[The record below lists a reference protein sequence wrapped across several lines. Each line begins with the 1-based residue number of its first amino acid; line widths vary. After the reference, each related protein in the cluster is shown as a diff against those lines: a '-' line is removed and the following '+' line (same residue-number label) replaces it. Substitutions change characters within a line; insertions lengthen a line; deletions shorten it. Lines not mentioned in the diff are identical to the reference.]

1 MPAALPELLAPA
13 GSLDAALA
21 AFRAGADAVYAGLP
35 RFSARADAENLGLDR
50 LRALIAHARSLPR
63 PRKVYVAFNTLAFD
77 GERAEILDALADLE
91 ELAPDALIVQDLGV
105 ARLARRRFPSL
116 ALHASTQ
123 LAAHSVEGVRALAG
137 LGFSRVVLARECTL
151 DEVSRIA
158 REGGA
163 EIEVFVHGALCYSVS
178 GLCLHSAMTQGRSG
192 NRGRCAYCCRIAH
205 GGSFPFSMRDLSLA
219 PVLGR
224 VVATGAAS
232 LKIEGRMKGPLYVA
246 CATALYRR
254 LLDGGATPDEI
265 RTLEGDLASVF
276 ARERTTLYALGEEG
290 PPEGVV
296 DPRSLAHRGLP
307 IGRVESASARSVVFR
322 PERRIERHDGLL
334 LKLPAYMAAN
344 DGHPYGFAVG
354 AMRLAAT
361 REPVFAAEAGARVE
375 LDLPP
380 GAPPVPA
387 GETVYLTA
395 SQELRRRHEV
405 PSLRESALETGRAAR
420 FRVALA
426 PDGVRVRA
434 ADTLFPDVSAET
446 FLPYPLEPARDPG
459 RTAAAARAAFAKLG
473 GTAWRC
479 PDPATDV
486 EVANPAG
493 LFAPAALLNAAR
505 RDAVAA
511 LDSSLAARR
520 DARKREILSDAP
532 AARPPFSIQH
542 SAFSIARTVKFR
554 IDQEPDPATLAGADR
569 IVLAIGHASLA
580 DIRSHLSRW
589 TATLSTLPFTLST
602 SSTLST
608 PSTLSLAL
616 PALCRDREAP
626 ALEATL
632 DALLADG
639 WRDWEAGDLAGAR
652 RLRARGVAGF
662 TIDGTT
668 LPAANRDA
676 VDALLELGAARV
688 CPSAET
694 PAETIDALL
703 RARPG
708 RIERLVRQSV
718 PLFLSVTAPV
728 GGGTGPVR
736 RFEGRPP
743 LLSYALDGRWI
754 TIADT
759 APWRSGGAPGE
770 LDAPVR
776 EDYAWD
782 APAPA

>member
-13 GSLDAALA
+13 GSFDAAVA
-21 AFRAGADAVYAGLP
+21 AFRFGADAVYCGLP
-35 RFSARADAENLGLDR
+35 RFSARADAENLDAAR
-50 LRALIAHARSLPR
+50 LRALVAYARSLPR

-77 GERAEILDALADLE
+77 PERAEVLDALADLE
-91 ELAPDALIVQDLGV
+91 EIAPDALIVQDLGV
-105 ARLARRRFPSL
+105 ARLARRHFPSL
-116 ALHASTQ
+116 ELHASTQ
-123 LAAHSVEGVRALAG
+123 LAAHSVEGVRALAE

-151 DEVSRIA
+151 DEVSRIV

-163 EIEVFVHGALCYSVS
+163 EIEVFVHGALCHSVS

-205 GGSFPFSMRDLSLA
+205 GGAFPFSMRDLALA

-246 CATALYRR
+246 CATDYYRR
-254 LLDGGATPDEI
+254 LLDGALSPAQE
-265 RTLEGDLASVF
+265 RELRGDLRSIF
-276 ARERTTLYALGEEG
+276 AREWTTLYALGEDG

-296 DPRSLAHRGLP
+296 DPRSLAHRGEP
-307 IGRVESASARSVVFR
+307 IGRAKPAPARVLRFR
-322 PERRIERHDGLL
+322 TERRIERHDGLL

-344 DGHPYGFAVG
+344 DGHPFGFAVG
-354 AMRLAAT
+354 GMRLAET
-361 REPVFAAEAGARVE
+361 REPVFEAPAGALVE
-375 LDLPP
+375 LALPP

-395 SQELRRRHEV
+395 SQALKRRYEV
-405 PSLRESALETGRAAR
+405 PPVRESAIETGRAAR

-426 PDGVRVRA
+426 PDGLRVRA
-434 ADTLFPDVSAET
+434 SDALFPDVSAET
-446 FLPYPLEPARDPG
+446 FLPSPLEPARDPE
-459 RTAAAARAAFAKLG
+459 RTASAARAAFAKLG

-479 PDPATDV
+479 PHPATDV
-486 EVANPAG
+486 EVDNPAG

-505 RDAVAA
+505 RDAAEALSAA
-511 LDSSLAARR
+511 LAARR
-520 DARKREILSDAP
+520 ESRKREILAN
-532 AARPPFSIQH
+532 ATAPFSIQH
-542 SAFSIARTVKFR
+542 SAFSISRTLKFR
-554 IDQEPDPATLAGADR
+554 IDQTPDPSTLAGADR
-569 IVLAIGHASLA
+569 IVLAIGHTPLP

-589 TATLSTLPFTLST
+589 QSLSSLVTRH
-602 SSTLST
+602 
-608 PSTLSLAL
+608 LSLSL
-616 PALCRDREAP
+616 PPLCRDREAP
-626 ALEATL
+626 ALEATI

-662 TIDGTT
+662 TVDGTT

-676 VDALLELGAARV
+676 IDALVELGAARV

-694 PAETIDALL
+694 PSGTLDALA

-708 RIERLVRQSV
+708 RIERLARQSV
-718 PLFLSVTAPV
+718 PLFIACTAPV
-728 GGGTGPVR
+728 GGGSGSVR

-754 TIADT
+754 TVAD
-759 APWRSGGAPGE
+759 APPWRADAPSS
-770 LDAPVR
+770 PVR
-776 EDYAWD
+776 EDFAWD
-782 APAPA
+782 APAPADPIAANLAEPRAF

>member
-77 GERAEILDALADLE
+77 GERAAILDALADLE

-116 ALHASTQ
+116 ELHASTQ

-151 DEVSRIA
+151 DEVSRIV

-219 PVLGR
+219 PVLDR

-265 RTLEGDLASVF
+265 RALEGDLASVF
-276 ARERTTLYALGEEG
+276 ARERTTLYALGEDG

-361 REPVFAAEAGARVE
+361 REPVFVAEAGARVE

-387 GETVYLTA
+387 GETVYLSA
-395 SQELRRRHEV
+395 SQELRRRHEI

-434 ADTLFPDVSAET
+434 ADAVFPDVSAEA
-446 FLPYPLEPARDPG
+446 FAPAPLEPARDPE

-520 DARKREILSDAP
+520 DARKREILADAP
-532 AARPPFSIQH
+532 APAAPHPPR
-542 SAFSIARTVKFR
+542 RTLKYR
-554 IDQEPDPATLAGADR
+554 IDQEPDPATLSGADR

-626 ALEATL
+626 ALEATF

-662 TIDGTT
+662 TVDGTT

-694 PAETIDALL
+694 PAETVDALL

-754 TIADT
+754 TVADT
-759 APWRSGGAPGE
+759 PPWRADAPAS
-770 LDAPVR
+770 DPVR
-776 EDYAWD
+776 EDHSWD
-782 APAPA
+782 PPPVRA

>member
-77 GERAEILDALADLE
+77 GERADILDALADLE

-116 ALHASTQ
+116 ELHASTQ

-151 DEVSRIA
+151 DEVSRIV

-205 GGSFPFSMRDLSLA
+205 GGAFPFSMRDLSLA
-219 PVLGR
+219 PVLDR

-265 RTLEGDLASVF
+265 RALEGDLASVF
-276 ARERTTLYALGEEG
+276 ARERTTLYALGEDG

-375 LDLPP
+375 LELPP

-387 GETVYLTA
+387 GETVYLSA
-395 SQELRRRHEV
+395 SQELRRRHEIDTGI
-405 PSLRESALETGRAAR
+405 PMEEDCFGEQEAEMKGRHQSA
-420 FRVALA
+420 
-426 PDGVRVRA
+426 
-434 ADTLFPDVSAET
+434 
-446 FLPYPLEPARDPG
+446 
-459 RTAAAARAAFAKLG
+459 
-473 GTAWRC
+473 
-479 PDPATDV
+479 
-486 EVANPAG
+486 
-493 LFAPAALLNAAR
+493 
-505 RDAVAA
+505 
-511 LDSSLAARR
+511 
-520 DARKREILSDAP
+520 
-532 AARPPFSIQH
+532 
-542 SAFSIARTVKFR
+542 
-554 IDQEPDPATLAGADR
+554 
-569 IVLAIGHASLA
+569 
-580 DIRSHLSRW
+580 
-589 TATLSTLPFTLST
+589 
-602 SSTLST
+602 
-608 PSTLSLAL
+608 
-616 PALCRDREAP
+616 
-626 ALEATL
+626 
-632 DALLADG
+632 
-639 WRDWEAGDLAGAR
+639 
-652 RLRARGVAGF
+652 
-662 TIDGTT
+662 
-668 LPAANRDA
+668 
-676 VDALLELGAARV
+676 
-688 CPSAET
+688 
-694 PAETIDALL
+694 
-703 RARPG
+703 
-708 RIERLVRQSV
+708 
-718 PLFLSVTAPV
+718 
-728 GGGTGPVR
+728 
-736 RFEGRPP
+736 
-743 LLSYALDGRWI
+743 
-754 TIADT
+754 
-759 APWRSGGAPGE
+759 
-770 LDAPVR
+770 
-776 EDYAWD
+776 
-782 APAPA
+782 

>member
-151 DEVSRIA
+151 DEVSRIV

-219 PVLGR
+219 PVLDR

-265 RTLEGDLASVF
+265 RALEGDLASVF
-276 ARERTTLYALGEEG
+276 ARERTTLYALGEDG

-361 REPVFAAEAGARVE
+361 REPVFVAEAGARVE
-375 LDLPP
+375 LELPP

-387 GETVYLTA
+387 GETVYLSA
-395 SQELRRRHEV
+395 SQELRRRHEI

-434 ADTLFPDVSAET
+434 ADALFPDVFAET
-446 FLPYPLEPARDPG
+446 FAPAPLEPARDPD

-532 AARPPFSIQH
+532 APAAPHPPR
-542 SAFSIARTVKFR
+542 RTLKYRV
-554 IDQEPDPATLAGADR
+554 DQEPDPATLSGADR

-662 TIDGTT
+662 TVDGTT

-694 PAETIDALL
+694 PAETVDALL

-728 GGGTGPVR
+728 GGGTGPLR

-743 LLSYALDGRWI
+743 LLSYALDGLWI
-754 TIADT
+754 TVADT
-759 APWRSGGAPGE
+759 PPWRADAPAS
-770 LDAPVR
+770 DPVR
-776 EDYAWD
+776 EDHSWD
-782 APAPA
+782 PPPVRA

>member
-151 DEVSRIA
+151 DEVSRIV

-205 GGSFPFSMRDLSLA
+205 GGAFPFSMRDLSLA

-344 DGHPYGFAVG
+344 DGHPYGLAVG

-361 REPVFAAEAGARVE
+361 REPVFAAEAGGVQT
-375 LDLPP
+375 DLY
-380 GAPPVPA
+380 
-387 GETVYLTA
+387 GEKDVYMC
-395 SQELRRRHEV
+395 
-405 PSLRESALETGRAAR
+405 
-420 FRVALA
+420 
-426 PDGVRVRA
+426 
-434 ADTLFPDVSAET
+434 
-446 FLPYPLEPARDPG
+446 
-459 RTAAAARAAFAKLG
+459 
-473 GTAWRC
+473 GTA
-479 PDPATDV
+479 
-486 EVANPAG
+486 
-493 LFAPAALLNAAR
+493 
-505 RDAVAA
+505 
-511 LDSSLAARR
+511 
-520 DARKREILSDAP
+520 I
-532 AARPPFSIQH
+532 
-542 SAFSIARTVKFR
+542 
-554 IDQEPDPATLAGADR
+554 
-569 IVLAIGHASLA
+569 
-580 DIRSHLSRW
+580 
-589 TATLSTLPFTLST
+589 
-602 SSTLST
+602 
-608 PSTLSLAL
+608 
-616 PALCRDREAP
+616 
-626 ALEATL
+626 
-632 DALLADG
+632 LADG
-639 WRDWEAGDLAGAR
+639 KQVKVEK
-652 RLRARGVAGF
+652 
-662 TIDGTT
+662 
-668 LPAANRDA
+668 RDA
-676 VDALLELGAARV
+676 STRMN
-688 CPSAET
+688 
-694 PAETIDALL
+694 
-703 RARPG
+703 
-708 RIERLVRQSV
+708 
-718 PLFLSVTAPV
+718 
-728 GGGTGPVR
+728 
-736 RFEGRPP
+736 
-743 LLSYALDGRWI
+743 ALDGKTFQKWI
-754 TIADT
+754 FPTQYFGLSNKTQITDLYFYFTNKDGSKIVTSNDFEYGFQFRQSA
-759 APWRSGGAPGE
+759 R
-770 LDAPVR
+770 
-776 EDYAWD
+776 
-782 APAPA
+782 

>member
-50 LRALIAHARSLPR
+50 LRALIAHARALPR

-116 ALHASTQ
+116 ELHASTQ

-151 DEVSRIA
+151 DEVSRIV

-219 PVLGR
+219 SVLDR

-265 RTLEGDLASVF
+265 RALEGDLASVF
-276 ARERTTLYALGEEG
+276 ARERTTLYALGEDG

-361 REPVFAAEAGARVE
+361 REPVFVAEAGARVE
-375 LDLPP
+375 LELPP

-387 GETVYLTA
+387 GETVYLSA
-395 SQELRRRHEV
+395 SQELRRRHEI

-434 ADTLFPDVSAET
+434 ADALFPDVFAET
-446 FLPYPLEPARDPG
+446 FAPAPLEPARDPD

-532 AARPPFSIQH
+532 APAAPHPPR
-542 SAFSIARTVKFR
+542 RTLKYRV
-554 IDQEPDPATLAGADR
+554 DQEPDPATLSGADR

-662 TIDGTT
+662 TVDGTT

-694 PAETIDALL
+694 PAETVDALL

-728 GGGTGPVR
+728 GGGTGPLR

-743 LLSYALDGRWI
+743 LLSYALDGLWI
-754 TIADT
+754 TVADT
-759 APWRSGGAPGE
+759 PPWRADAPAS
-770 LDAPVR
+770 DPVR
-776 EDYAWD
+776 EDHSWD
-782 APAPA
+782 PPPVRA